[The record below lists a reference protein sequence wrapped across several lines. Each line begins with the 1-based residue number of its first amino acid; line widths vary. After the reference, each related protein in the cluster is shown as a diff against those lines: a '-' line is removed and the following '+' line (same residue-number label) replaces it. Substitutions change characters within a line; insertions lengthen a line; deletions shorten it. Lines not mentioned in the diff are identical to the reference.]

1 MDSLAQ
7 VTLVWHCHSEF
18 SDSGEPSVLKQSVYV
33 CAPRSTHNIH
43 VTCHTLILHY
53 PFFILILTWPHI
65 LFPNNTILKGLFS
78 WFSRPFSRVSKEPVT
93 TGQPQ
98 PIEDFLPLIK
108 TFVSKI
114 GNGLFPGHSCLSH
127 HWQLLTLG
135 KESNSPAFC
144 TTKWYLIRP
153 FSPSL
158 TCWISF
164 W

>member
-18 SDSGEPSVLKQSVYV
+18 SESGKPSVLKQSVYV
-33 CAPRSTHNIH
+33 RGPRPTHNIH

-65 LFPNNTILKGLFS
+65 LFSNNTVLKGLFS

-93 TGQPQ
+93 MGLP
-98 PIEDFLPLIK
+98 PPKEDLLPLIK
-108 TFVSKI
+108 TFIFKI
-114 GNGLFPGHSCLSH
+114 CNGLFPGRSCLFY
-127 HWQLLTLG
+127 HWQLLTLE
-135 KESNSPAFC
+135 KEIKIPAFC
-144 TTKWYLIRP
+144 TTKWYLIWP
-153 FSPSL
+153 FSRSL